1 MLTFLLQEGVLTVG
15 AMTGIFT
22 VSMLTSFKTNMFD
35 PGVEK
40 LLPSEHLEPVSKFG
54 GGINS
59 HTQNSPPKNKTIK
72 WKIFLRD
79 FVMYLLF
86 MLVVY
91 FIWARYIHPI
101 KTSLS
106 TQVKTV

>member
-54 GGINS
+54 GQINS
-59 HTQNSPPKNKTIK
+59 HTEPKNKTIK

-79 FVMYLLF
+79 FIMYILF
-86 MLVVY
+86 MLVFY
-91 FIWARYIHPI
+91 FIWVRYINPI